1 LPKYPDIHVQ
11 LTGNDGNAFAILA
24 NVDTALERAGI
35 DADERD
41 EFQVAAQSGD
51 YNNLLRTAMAWVAVA

>member
-1 LPKYPDIHVQ
+1 MPKYPDIHVQ

-41 EFQVAAQSGD
+41 EFQVEAQSGD